1 MHPILSS
8 RTRLGAYLL
17 GWVPFMALQTIQAY
31 IWGTSLQGAILFA
44 IPACIL
50 GAVLFLSSG
59 YLCYALPLQKSKTW
73 VLTSAWSLTALVMG
87 WIWTWAFFQILGLL
101 AHLQTLLG
109 YLPKPPPVP
118 PLAAYVAFTGTGA
131 LLYLVIVALNYV
143 LIAQDRSR
151 EAERVEQNL
160 RVLARDAELKALRA
174 QLNPHFL
181 FNSLNSISALTTIDP
196 KRAREMCVLLADF
209 LRKSLKLG
217 ERPMVGLGEEVD
229 LLRAYLSIEQIRFG
243 TRLSVEWSID
253 PEAEDVPIPT
263 LLLQPLVENAIK
275 HGIAAIPE
283 GGTIGIS
290 ATRKGGFVEIL
301 LENPVDSDAEPP
313 QGLGIGLRQV
323 KMRLQ
328 GRYGQD
334 IFFEA
339 ALKDGQHKVL
349 MVFPTEVP
357 E

>member
-1 MHPILSS
+1 MHPILGN
-8 RTRLGAYLL
+8 RARLGAYLL
-17 GWVPFMALQTIQAY
+17 GWVPFMALLIVQNVL
-31 IWGTSLQGAILFA
+31 WKFPLVDAIA
-44 IPACIL
+44 MAVPACVL
-50 GAVLFLSSG
+50 GAGMFLSCG
-59 YLCYALPLQKSKTW
+59 YLCRAMPLQEARTW
-73 VLTSAWSLTALVMG
+73 ALISTWGLASLVMG
-87 WIWTWAFFQILGLL
+87 WLWTMLLFQAI
-101 AHLQTLLG
+101 HLLG
-109 YLPKPPPVP
+109 FMPFLFKGRDLMPAPN
-118 PLAAYVAFTGTGA
+118 LAVHVGFIITGA
-131 LLYLVIVALNYV
+131 LLYLATVALHYV
-143 LIAQDRSR
+143 LIAQDHSR
-151 EAERVEQNL
+151 ESETTEQNL
-160 RVLARDAELKALRA
+160 RVLAREAELKALRA

-196 KRAREMCVLLADF
+196 KRAREMCVLLSDF

-217 ERPMVGLGEEVD
+217 ERSMVALSEELD

-243 TRLSVEWSID
+243 SRLVVEWSIA
-253 PEAEDVPIPT
+253 PEAQEIQIPT

-283 GGTIGIS
+283 GGIITIS
-290 ATRKGGFVEIL
+290 AARKGGFVEIM
-301 LENPVDSDAEPP
+301 LENPVDSDSEHP
-313 QGLGIGLRQV
+313 QGLGIGLKQV

-328 GRYGQD
+328 GRYGPD

>member
-1 MHPILSS
+1 
-8 RTRLGAYLL
+8 
-17 GWVPFMALQTIQAY
+17 
-31 IWGTSLQGAILFA
+31 
-44 IPACIL
+44 
-50 GAVLFLSSG
+50 
-59 YLCYALPLQKSKTW
+59 
-73 VLTSAWSLTALVMG
+73 
-87 WIWTWAFFQILGLL
+87 
-101 AHLQTLLG
+101 
-109 YLPKPPPVP
+109 
-118 PLAAYVAFTGTGA
+118 
-131 LLYLVIVALNYV
+131 
-143 LIAQDRSR
+143 
-151 EAERVEQNL
+151 
-160 RVLARDAELKALRA
+160 LKALRA

-196 KRAREMCVLLADF
+196 KRAREMCVLLSDF

-217 ERPMVGLGEEVD
+217 ERSMVALSEELD

-243 TRLSVEWSID
+243 SRLVVEWSIA
-253 PEAEDVPIPT
+253 PEAQEIQIPT

-283 GGTIGIS
+283 GGTITIS
-290 ATRKGGFVEIL
+290 AARKGGFVEIM
-301 LENPVDSDAEPP
+301 LENPVDSDSEHP
-313 QGLGIGLRQV
+313 QGLGIGLKQV

-328 GRYGQD
+328 GRYGPD